1 MDIQQDKTVII
12 IMGVSGCGK
21 TTIGKLL
28 SKRLKLPF
36 FDADNFHS
44 QENINKMKQGVA
56 LNDTDRLPWL
66 ETLSKALQEWSE
78 TSGAILACSALKETY
93 RTILSSKTCVTWVY
107 LSGSFDLIFSRM
119 QQREGHFMKADLL
132 ESQFNDLEIP
142 EYGVHIDIAHA
153 PETIIDTILLKIA
166 VHE

>member
-1 MDIQQDKTVII
+1 MDIKQGKTVII

-66 ETLSKALQEWSE
+66 ETLSKALQKWSE
-78 TSGAILACSALKETY
+78 TSGVVLACSALKENY
-93 RTILSSKTCVTWVY
+93 RTILSSKAYVTWVY

-132 ESQFNDLEIP
+132 KSQFNDLEIP
-142 EYGVHIDIAHA
+142 KYGVHIDISHP
-153 PETIIDTILLKIA
+153 PETIINTISLKIA